1 MDQRPLSGPMRRRSR
16 FPAAPGNRAA
26 ESASL
31 AAPAPALAMWLGR
44 DGTLRALVGDHST
57 AAGIDLVDH
66 SDHVGGATVAA
77 RLVDASSLGE
87 AGVPLEPGGMGATPL
102 LVVTSEETVSA
113 QTWQHALSVGARA
126 VIELPRESEL
136 LLSHLAELARPRSQS
151 TVIGVAA
158 GHGGAGASSFATR
171 LAAAARSHGPV
182 VLADA
187 DPLGGGLDLMVEQ
200 PDAAGVGWGDLEA
213 LGPDDGAALREG
225 LPVVDEVR
233 LLLAGDQPGPDPAA
247 LSRALTALASLNG
260 TVIVDLSPTLVTTA
274 AEHLDHLLLVT
285 MATDHAVRAGTR
297 RLRTWRVPPGAVS
310 AVVRRRGALSPA
322 EVADDLSL
330 PVATSFRDSP
340 SGTVPLLDVR
350 RRGADRAARKL
361 LQDLWDGGTS

>member
-1 MDQRPLSGPMRRRSR
+1 MSGPMRRRSR
-16 FPAAPGNRAA
+16 FPAAPGDRAA
-26 ESASL
+26 ESPTL
-31 AAPAPALAMWLGR
+31 ATTGPARAVWLGR
-44 DGTLRALVGDHST
+44 DGNLRELVGDHAT

-66 SDHVGGATVAA
+66 PDHADGAAVAA
-77 RLVDASSLGE
+77 RLVDASSLHE
-87 AGVPLEPGGMGATPL
+87 AGGSFEPGGVGATPL
-102 LVVTSEETVSA
+102 LVVTAEETVSA
-113 QTWQHALSVGARA
+113 ETWQHALSAGARA
-126 VIELPRESEL
+126 VIELPGGSEL

-171 LAAAARSHGPV
+171 LAAAARPRGPV

-187 DPLGGGLDLMVEQ
+187 DPLGGGLDLLVEQ

-213 LGPDDGAALREG
+213 LGPDDGAALRGG

-233 LLLAGDQPGPDPAA
+233 LLLAGGQPGPEPAA
-247 LSRALTALASLNG
+247 LSRALTALASLDG
-260 TVIVDLSPTLVTTA
+260 TVIVDLSPSLVNTA

-285 MATDHAVRAGTR
+285 TASDHAVRAGTR
-297 RLRTWRVPPGAVS
+297 RLRTWHLAPGAVS
-310 AVVRRRGALSPA
+310 AVVRRRGPLSPA
-322 EVADDLSL
+322 EVAEDLSL

-350 RRGADRAARKL
+350 RRGADRAARML
-361 LQDLWDGGTS
+361 LQDLWDGGLS